1 MSIRSLAVYRKVLRA
16 NRLLPTVHRSLA
28 DRLVS
33 YVLSL
38 SVFFSLPKY
47 VSFRSQEFRNH
58 QSADAGFVDQFLKEW
73 DVYAD
78 NIQQQFESKSSFGET
93 LSRESLESMSDD
105 QIQQLRNLY
114 DSASALRDGK

>member
-1 MSIRSLAVYRKVLRA
+1 MFL
-16 NRLLPTVHRSLA
+16 
-28 DRLVS
+28 
-33 YVLSL
+33 
-38 SVFFSLPKY
+38 FC
-47 VSFRSQEFRNH
+47 SQEFRNH
-58 QSADAGFVDQFLKEW
+58 QSADAGFVVQFLKEW